1 MPPSL
6 VDTPGTL
13 RPMLRLAVPVLV
25 EQSLH
30 VLVGFSDT
38 ILAGQYLSTSEL
50 AAMGMLNYVLWT
62 IETCFAIVAVGST
75 AVIAR
80 SIGAGDA
87 QAARCAAHQSF
98 LLGIVLAAVLMAAGF
113 ALTDRLVAALAL
125 TGDAADSAARY
136 LRFLLAILPLMMA
149 EFVGIACLRA
159 AGDTV
164 AGLTV
169 MFVANCI
176 NVAVSWSL
184 VRGVAVLGIPRLGWD
199 GLAIGTSLSFSF
211 AGIAILVMLARGRAG
226 LKITW
231 RELRPHRATMR
242 RLLRVGLPGGGDQ
255 LAIVFCHLLYVR
267 AINGLGE
274 LATAAHGVGVRI
286 ESMAYLPGFAFHVAA
301 QTLVGQF
308 LGAGDPRR
316 AARSALVTLGVG
328 GGLMIASGAV
338 MYFAP
343 DLLTRLF
350 INPNEGDVRALAN
363 RLLPIVGVGMP
374 ALAVVSILGGALRG
388 AGDTRLPIVFTFVG
402 LIVVRLPLCYW
413 LAYETISLPFFETPL
428 SGQNLGVVGAWYAM
442 VIDATVRCVLVG
454 ARFWQGGW
462 RKAKV

>member
-1 MPPSL
+1 
-6 VDTPGTL
+6 
-13 RPMLRLAVPVLV
+13 MLRLAVPVLV

-38 ILAGQYLSTSEL
+38 ILAGQYLSTPEL

-80 SIGAGDA
+80 SIGAGDMP
-87 QAARCAAHQSF
+87 AARRAVHQSL
-98 LLGIVLAAVLMAAGF
+98 LLGIALAAVLMLVGF

-125 TGDAADSAARY
+125 TGDAAESAARY
-136 LRFLLAILPLMMA
+136 IRFLLAILPLMMA

-159 AGDTV
+159 AGDTT
-164 AGLTV
+164 AGLIV
-169 MFVANCI
+169 MLIANCV
-176 NVAVSWSL
+176 NVSVSWSL
-184 VRGVAVLGIPRLGWD
+184 VTGVEALGIPRLGWD
-199 GLAIGTSLSFSF
+199 GLAIGTSLSFSL
-211 AGIAILVMLARGRAG
+211 AGIVILAMLARGRAG
-226 LKITW
+226 LRISW
-231 RELRPHRATMR
+231 RELRPERATMR
-242 RLLRVGLPGGGDQ
+242 RLLHVGLPGGGDQ

-267 AINGLGE
+267 AINGLGD

-316 AARSALVTLGVG
+316 AARAALVTLGVG
-328 GGLMIASGAV
+328 GGLMVASGAV
-338 MYFAP
+338 MFFAP

-350 INPNEGDVRALAN
+350 INPSEGDVRALAN

-402 LIVVRLPLCYW
+402 LILVRLPLCYW
-413 LAYETISLPFFETPL
+413 LAYETISLPFVETTI

-442 VIDATVRCVLVG
+442 VIDAGVRCVLVG
-454 ARFWQGGW
+454 ARFWHGGW
-462 RKAKV
+462 RGVHV

>member
-1 MPPSL
+1 
-6 VDTPGTL
+6 
-13 RPMLRLAVPVLV
+13 MLRLAVPVLV

-50 AAMGMLNYVLWT
+50 AAMGMLNYVLWA

-75 AVIAR
+75 AVVAR
-80 SIGAGDA
+80 SIGASDIP
-87 QAARCAAHQSF
+87 AARRAMHQSF
-98 LLGIVLAAVLMAAGF
+98 LLGIALAAGLMIVGF
-113 ALTDRLVAALAL
+113 AMVDRLVSALAL
-125 TGDAADSAARY
+125 SGDAAANAARY
-136 LRFLLAILPLMMA
+136 IRFLLAILPLVMA

-164 AGLTV
+164 AGLIV
-169 MFVANCI
+169 MFSANCV
-176 NVAVSWSL
+176 NVSVSWSL
-184 VRGVAVLGIPRLGWD
+184 VRGVETLGIPRLGWD
-199 GLAIGTSLSFSF
+199 GLAIGTSLSFSI
-211 AGIAILVMLARGRAG
+211 AGLAILAMLARGRSGMQLSA
-226 LKITW
+226 
-231 RELRPHRATMR
+231 RELRPHWPTMR
-242 RLLRVGLPGGGDQ
+242 RLLHVGLPGGGDQ
-255 LAIVFCHLLYVR
+255 LAIVCCHLLYVR

-286 ESMAYLPGFAFHVAA
+286 ESMAYLPGYAFHVAA
-301 QTLVGQF
+301 QTLAGQF

-316 AARSALVTLGVG
+316 ATRSALVTLGVG
-328 GGLMIASGAV
+328 GGLMVAAGAV
-338 MYFAP
+338 MFFAP
-343 DLLTRLF
+343 DWLTRLF
-350 INPNEGDVRALAN
+350 INPQEADVRALAN

-374 ALAVVSILGGALRG
+374 ALAVVAILSGALRG

-413 LAYETISLPFFETPL
+413 LAYETISLPWSGMSL

-454 ARFWQGGW
+454 WRFWQGGW
-462 RKAKV
+462 KKVHV

>member
-13 RPMLRLAVPVLV
+13 RPMLRLAVPVLA

-38 ILAGQYLSTSEL
+38 ILAGQYLSTAEL
-50 AAMGMLNYVLWT
+50 AAMGMLNYVLWA
-62 IETCFAIVAVGST
+62 IETCFAIVAVGAT

-80 SIGAGDA
+80 SIGARDVA
-87 QAARCAAHQSF
+87 AARCAVHQSF
-98 LLGIVLAAVLMAAGF
+98 LLGIVLAVALM
-113 ALTDRLVAALAL
+113 LVGYALAEPLVRALGL
-125 TGDAADSAARY
+125 TGQAAENAVRY
-136 LRFLLAILPLMMA
+136 IRFLLAILPLMMA

-159 AGDTV
+159 AGDTA
-164 AGLTV
+164 AGLIV
-169 MFVANCI
+169 MLGANCV

-184 VRGVAVLGIPRLGWD
+184 VRGIETLGIARLGWD
-199 GLAIGTSLSFSF
+199 GLAIGTSLAF
-211 AGIAILVMLARGRAG
+211 ACAGVAILAMLVRGRAG
-226 LKITW
+226 LKLS
-231 RELRPHRATMR
+231 RSELKPHRATMR
-242 RLLRVGLPGGGDQ
+242 RILHVGLPGGGDQ

-286 ESMAYLPGFAFHVAA
+286 ESMSYLPGFAFHVAA

-308 LGAGDPRR
+308 LGARDPRR
-316 AARSALVTLGVG
+316 ATRSALVTLAVG
-328 GGLMIASGAV
+328 GGLMVASGAV
-338 MYFAP
+338 MFFAP
-343 DLLTRLF
+343 QVLTRLF
-350 INPNEGDVRALAN
+350 INAEETEVLALAN

-374 ALAVVSILGGALRG
+374 ALAVIAILGGALRG

-413 LAYETISLPFFETPL
+413 LAYETIPLPFLDAPL
-428 SGQNLGVVGAWYAM
+428 AGWNLGVVGAWYAM
-442 VIDATVRCVLVG
+442 VIDATVRCALVLT
-454 ARFWQGGW
+454 RFVEGGW
-462 RKAKV
+462 RKVKV